1 MGWTVGI
8 SSPVIG
14 AVTPMTNV
22 RCMVAEA
29 TTSATS
35 DVYSVAGD
43 TTSAM
48 VTYGLITGHPA
59 AMA

>member
-8 SSPVIG
+8 SSSVIG
-14 AVTPMTNV
+14 AATPVTSV

-29 TTSATS
+29 TASATS

-43 TTSAM
+43 TTSAT
-48 VTYGLITGHPA
+48 VTYGLITRHPV
-59 AMA
+59 AMT